1 MIDLTICIPVYN
13 DKDYLLRQLDILYPQ
28 VRSSGLKIKIF
39 DNDPFSDFSGANLSN
54 KYPGAQY
61 FCHPRNVGADM
72 NILTSL
78 LSCETKWVWVLS
90 VNDIVRIDCIDRL
103 LNLFRFHENE
113 DALFYHLGQSV
124 SKVYYGI
131 EDFVRI
137 VNYEDSFTIS
147 RCIYNNYKLR
157 EVLPDYLRVVKTNQ
171 GQAYMLFSYL
181 MCNKETAFV
190 LSEYDPIQSYL
201 PSQWSKKVFIKGTFR
216 ILKDYRGL
224 FQSDKF
230 LFRLLKDKVQKML
243 YFQLFIARS
252 YQGLDMHLFL
262 FFFVKITLMNFANLD
277 KFKVYCFIRMIFQRK
292 YYMIYRRKQLGI
304 SLEED
309 FVIK

>member
-1 MIDLTICIPVYN
+1 MTDLTICIPVYK
-13 DKDYLLRQLDILYPQ
+13 DKDYLLRQLDVLYPQ
-28 VRSSGLKIKIF
+28 VRSIGLIIKIF
-39 DNDPFSDFSGANLSN
+39 DNDPYSDFSIANLSIE
-54 KYPGAQY
+54 YPGVQY
-61 FCHPRNVGADM
+61 FCHPLNVGADM

-90 VNDIVRIDCIDRL
+90 VNDVVRIDCIDHL
-103 LNLFRFHENE
+103 LNLLCFHKNE
-113 DALFYHLGQSV
+113 DTLFYHLGQSS

-131 EDFVRI
+131 EDLVRI

-147 RCIYNNYKLR
+147 RCIYNRYKLR

-181 MCNKETAFV
+181 MSNKETSFI
-190 LSEYDPIQSYL
+190 LTEYDPIHSYL
-201 PSQWSKKVFIKGTFR
+201 PSQWSKRVFIMGTFT
-216 ILKDYRGL
+216 ILKDYRKL
-224 FQSDKF
+224 FHSDKL
-230 LFRLLKDKVQKML
+230 LFRLLQDKVQKML

-252 YQGLDMHLFL
+252 YQRLDMHWFVL
-262 FFFVKITLMNFANLD
+262 FFVKITLINFLKLD
-277 KFKVYCFIRMIFQRK
+277 KFKIYCFIRMIFQRK

-304 SLEED
+304 SLEAD